1 MGEQTSTNLG
11 LYAATPFVMAE
22 GCSWVWISGSW
33 FVDIVNAL
41 QDVLDILARATIGS
55 DMRRF
60 LEVWKKQFMNCILVL
75 MRKKFLG
82 VDLRWEESDEAIV
95 TRLKA
100 ETIKE

>member
-1 MGEQTSTNLG
+1 M
-11 LYAATPFVMAE
+11 
-22 GCSWVWISGSW
+22 
-33 FVDIVNAL
+33 DIVNAL
-41 QDVLDILARATIGS
+41 QDVLDILARVTIGS